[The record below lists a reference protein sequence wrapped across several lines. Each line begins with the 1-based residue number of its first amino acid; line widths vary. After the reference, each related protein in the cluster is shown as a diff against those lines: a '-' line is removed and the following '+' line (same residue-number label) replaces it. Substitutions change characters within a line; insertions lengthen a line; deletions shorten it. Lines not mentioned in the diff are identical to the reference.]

1 MVEEA
6 RGRWEGFLFGR
17 LGDSNICQI
26 QPEQKLSLDLPQEDV
41 LQHRTAPPLNRGVS
55 LLMGRLERDGREAY
69 QEKSLHQHYA
79 PAAVKGLL

>member
-1 MVEEA
+1 
-6 RGRWEGFLFGR
+6 
-17 LGDSNICQI
+17 
-26 QPEQKLSLDLPQEDV
+26 LDLPQEDV

-69 QEKSLHQHYA
+69 QEKALNQHYT